1 MYVCMYVCMYVFMYL
16 CIYVFMYL
24 CIYVSMYLYRHLCI
38 YVSMYLCI
46 YVSMYVCLS
55 VSLSLSTC
63 LPVCLSVCLTDRILS
78 RSVPSL
84 TGRPTMPWEST
95 CGPQVIESRPVE
107 RPAGLPEPALQ
118 LFIKKSSV
126 ETMRGSNQESSRVK
140 HPIAGFSSTRRSLQ
154 KQHRVR
160 TGRTRATR
168 QPTKHVQS
176 PRNASAPHHRAGGT
190 SPQGSD
196 RHLQVL

>member
-1 MYVCMYVCMYVFMYL
+1 M
-16 CIYVFMYL
+16 
-24 CIYVSMYLYRHLCI
+24 HLCI

-46 YVSMYVCLS
+46 YVSIQASVHLCIYVFMHLCIYVCLS
-55 VSLSLSTC
+55 VCLPLSLYLSA
-63 LPVCLSVCLTDRILS
+63 CLSVCLTDRILS

-95 CGPQVIESRPVE
+95 CAPQVIESRPVE

-140 HPIAGFSSTRRSLQ
+140 HPIADFSSTRRNLQ

-160 TGRTRATR
+160 TGRTRAAR
-168 QPTKHVQS
+168 QPTKRVQS